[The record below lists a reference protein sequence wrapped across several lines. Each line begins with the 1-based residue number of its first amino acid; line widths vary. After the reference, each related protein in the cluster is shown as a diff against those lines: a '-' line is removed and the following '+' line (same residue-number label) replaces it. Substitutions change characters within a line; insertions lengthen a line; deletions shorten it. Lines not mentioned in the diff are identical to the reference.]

1 MEAVIEG
8 DFVLMQHSKNLEKR
22 GFGVKRGNR
31 LLLHP
36 VEAVYLTSKGNIGVR
51 WKGRKLSLPEL
62 FRWAVSRD
70 PDFPSLYF
78 AYEDLRDRGHK
89 IKPVGRYLVGK
100 NVFLPLS
107 ERENITMPW
116 LFEVKKNFDNFI
128 LAVVDEESE
137 ITYYRVVDIELVGR
151 QKEEMGRLKGYF
163 VRDRVLTDSVEIF
176 RNYFYGNER
185 NGLVSLSLVESLYL
199 AEKGV
204 LEIYADKKLDVEEIK
219 KLGVAAENNFLRR
232 YEVYKDLKERGFV
245 VKTGFKFGS
254 DFRIYEEVRSVKDL
268 PHSKYLVAVVDDR
281 EMPLYEIARAVRLAQ
296 NVRKKMVF
304 AFKQDEENRYIVIE
318 RVRV

>member
-1 MEAVIEG
+1 MEASIEG
-8 DFVLMQHSKNLEKR
+8 DFVVLQHSKNIERR

-36 VEAVYLTSKGNIGVR
+36 VEAVYLVSKGKIGVR
-51 WKGRKLSLPEL
+51 WKGRTLTFPEL
-62 FRWAVSRD
+62 FRWAVSRN

-78 AYEDLRDRGHK
+78 AYEDLRDRGRK
-89 IKPVGRYLVGK
+89 IKPVDRFLTGRS
-100 NVFLPLS
+100 VFLPLS
-107 ERENITMPW
+107 EREKITMPW
-116 LFEVKKNFDNFI
+116 LFEIKRNFDNFI

-137 ITYYRVVDIELVGR
+137 VTYYKVTDIELTGK
-151 QKEEMGRLKGYF
+151 QEEKMGRLRGYF
-163 VRDRVLTDSVEIF
+163 VGDRVLTDNTSIF
-176 RNYFYGNER
+176 RKYFYGTEK
-185 NGLVSLSLVESLYL
+185 NGIVSLSLVESLYL

-219 KLGVAAENNFLRR
+219 KLSATVEDNFLRR

-281 EMPLYEIARAVRLAQ
+281 KMPLYEIARAVRLAQ

-304 AFKQDEENRYIVIE
+304 AFGRNGEIKYIALE

>member
-1 MEAVIEG
+1 MEATIEG
-8 DFVLMQHSKNLEKR
+8 DFITLHHSKNLEKR

-36 VEAVYLTSKGNIGVR
+36 VEAVYLVSKGNIGVG
-51 WKGRKLSLPEL
+51 WKGKKLSLADL
-62 FRWAVSRD
+62 FRWATSKD

-89 IKPVGRYLVGK
+89 IKPVDRYLVGK

-116 LFEVKKNFDNFI
+116 LFEVKKNFDSFI

-137 ITYYRVVDIELVGR
+137 ITYYRVTDIDPAGK
-151 QKEEMGRLKGYF
+151 QEEKMGKLRGYL
-163 VRDRVLTDSVEIF
+163 VRDRVLTDNVEVF

-185 NGLVSLSLVESLYL
+185 NGMVSLSLVESLYL
-199 AEKGV
+199 AEKGI
-204 LEIYADKKLDVEEIK
+204 LDIYADKKLDVEEIK
-219 KLGVAAENNFLRR
+219 KAGEKVEKNFLRR
-232 YEVYKDLKERGFV
+232 YEVYRDLKERGFV

-254 DFRIYEEVRSVKDL
+254 DFRIYEEVRTVKDL

-281 EMPLYEIARAVRLAQ
+281 KMPLYEIARAVRLAQ

-304 AFKQDEENRYIVIE
+304 AFKLGDENRYIVIE
-318 RVRV
+318 RIRV